1 VEEQTMAAEMSSP
14 TPTFFGAAKR
24 WSTLLLVLGAL
35 LIALSAVGFW
45 VQWTLMSEDGF
56 VTLTGEVLAA
66 PDTREAI
73 ALGLV
78 DRLLADY
85 PVLRAL
91 VGDPI
96 VSVVEALLGS
106 TLFTTIFD
114 FVATHIWEVLFRDGG
129 QVVINLEPLQSF
141 LHGILTT
148 IAPNLAADLSA
159 QDLPSEL
166 VLLDPDQVP
175 DMGQIENQITWLSW
189 LALLIG
195 LGVTIFAIWR
205 VWSQQA
211 LRYAVVAWT
220 GIILAVVAIVVA
232 LLTVPTRQTV
242 VLAVA
247 RPVGRTVVATT
258 YDIVSQRLVAMLMGL
273 VLIGA
278 VMAGVGL
285 WQWWRLTHVAEP
297 AALPAAPPLETVSPA
312 PAT

>member
-1 VEEQTMAAEMSSP
+1 
-14 TPTFFGAAKR
+14 
-24 WSTLLLVLGAL
+24 
-35 LIALSAVGFW
+35 
-45 VQWTLMSEDGF
+45 MSESGF
-56 VTLTGEVLAA
+56 VELTGEVLAA
-66 PDTREAI
+66 PQTREAI

-85 PVLRAL
+85 PILRAL

-106 TLFTTIFD
+106 TLFTTIFN

-175 DMGQIENQITWLSW
+175 DLGQIETQITWLSW
-189 LALLIG
+189 LALLVG

-205 VWSQQA
+205 VWGQPA
-211 LRYAVVAWT
+211 LRYAVIAWT
-220 GIILAVVAIVVA
+220 GILLAAISIIVA

-242 VLAVA
+242 TLAVA
-247 RPVGRTVVATT
+247 RPVGRTVVGTT
-258 YDIVSQRLVAMLMGL
+258 FDIVSQRLVAMLMGL
-273 VLIGA
+273 VLVGA
-278 VMAGVGL
+278 VLAVVGF
-285 WQWWRLTHVAEP
+285 WQWRRLVHVAGP
-297 AALPAAPPLETVSPA
+297 RSTPGAQPLPAVPQTA
-312 PAT
+312 